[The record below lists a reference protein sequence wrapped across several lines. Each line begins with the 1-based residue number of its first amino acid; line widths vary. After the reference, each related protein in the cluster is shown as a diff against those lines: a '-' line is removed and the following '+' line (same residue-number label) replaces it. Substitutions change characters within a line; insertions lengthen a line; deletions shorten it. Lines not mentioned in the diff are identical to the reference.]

1 MNSTLWNTTEE
12 AAMHFILGAVTIFVH
27 AYAIFL
33 CYAVYDYQDEK
44 PNDEKSPIDVLMKDL
59 KNLKFWVIDFVLLC
73 GFLQRQDSK
82 LS

>member
-12 AAMHFILGAVTIFVH
+12 AGVHFILGAVTIFVH
-27 AYAIFL
+27 SYAIFL

-59 KNLKFWVIDFVLLC
+59 KNSEFCLLYIT
-73 GFLQRQDSK
+73 SK
-82 LS
+82 